1 MSTRIIFLDTET
13 TGLCPA
19 YEKIVEI
26 AAIEVDK
33 NYQPLR
39 VFHEYLDPKKS
50 VGSSYQIH
58 GLSDQFLSG
67 RKTFED
73 IAEDF
78 VQFIN
83 GATVYA
89 HNLSFDQRF
98 LNTE

>member
-39 VFHEYLDPKKS
+39 VFHEYLDPKKKRWFL
-50 VGSSYQIH
+50 
-58 GLSDQFLSG
+58 LSNSW
-67 RKTFED
+67 
-73 IAEDF
+73 
-78 VQFIN
+78 FIRPI
-83 GATVYA
+83 
-89 HNLSFDQRF
+89 LKWP
-98 LNTE
+98 